1 MLKFSQIMAL
11 GAVMLLGTPIAQ
23 AVEQPQEWELLQPMG
38 VIQQSSVQPAK
49 PLTSLEGK
57 TIALRWNGKNNG
69 DVVLN
74 HLAELL
80 AKDYPSAKL
89 IKVYEKD
96 ISTIGISGANS
107 ESDRMTKSIA
117 GMKPDLVIASQ
128 CD

>member
-23 AVEQPQEWELLQPMG
+23 AAEQPQEWELLQPMG